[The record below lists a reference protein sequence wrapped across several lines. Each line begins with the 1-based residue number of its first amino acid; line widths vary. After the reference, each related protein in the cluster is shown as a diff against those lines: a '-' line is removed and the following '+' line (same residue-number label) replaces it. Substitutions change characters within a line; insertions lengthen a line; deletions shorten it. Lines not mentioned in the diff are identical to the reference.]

1 MKKTTLL
8 SMIMIMSFSLISIHV
23 SAQKLVS
30 SKTHFKFFS
39 STPAEDIEAN
49 NYKTVG
55 TIETSTGEVVFSV
68 PMQSFEF
75 KKSLMQQHF
84 NGKKYLDTKTNPKA
98 KLKGKIDNLSEVNFE
113 EDGSYPVSISGELT
127 INGVTNAIA
136 EEATILVEGGK
147 VSLDSKFNITL
158 TDYEV
163 AFEKGKPAKNIAK
176 VVEVTVKAVY

>member
-158 TDYEV
+158 ADYEV